1 MFLKR
6 LSCPFYSILRLRN
19 ASSCSIVI
27 SYSSFGLC
35 PVKESTNV
43 APEAEKGGFLGLG
56 TKDSMETS
64 GLEAVNGETRV
75 VVPYFKVAFY
85 TEDNPAGYQ
94 SNSGKVT
101 IKSKLLGVDSQSLQ
115 RVADAAYQNFV
126 AQMQAKGITVLP
138 FSNLEKTAAYQDFKP
153 NAQYVDS
160 ALFGPDATYVTPT
173 GLKMSDTS
181 IFRLKE
187 VGNLLKETQTS
198 VMDVQLNLTYL
209 SQSVESTMRVVTGI
223 TIGQTIVRRQNLL
236 DRLLPDLRYTLVHQG

>member
-1 MFLKR
+1 
-6 LSCPFYSILRLRN
+6 
-19 ASSCSIVI
+19 
-27 SYSSFGLC
+27 LC

-236 DRLLPDLRYTLVHQG
+236 DRLLPDLRDTLVHQG